1 MEVHEKNLDCVS
13 IKDQSGHELG
23 KLYFVP
29 CDMGIPARVREL
41 TELFPSL
48 VSHAMP
54 LNIHLD
60 GTAEGIDAA
69 KLQEA
74 EQQLYDTLDYV
85 CGVATAQEVFRQYR
99 PFARVDG
106 DFWATKVV
114 RALSEIM
121 PRLSVRMDHIARTT
135 WPGLLG
141 KGKKRK

>member
-1 MEVHEKNLDCVS
+1 MEVHEKNLDS
-13 IKDQSGHELG
+13 IVITDRSGHELG
-23 KLYFVP
+23 KLYYVP

-41 TELFPSL
+41 TELFPAL
-48 VSHAMP
+48 VSPAMP
-54 LNIHLD
+54 LDIHTD
-60 GTAEGIDAA
+60 GTAEGEDAA

-74 EQQLYDTLDYV
+74 ERQLYDTLDYV
-85 CGVATAQEVFRQYR
+85 CGVVTAQEVFRQHR
-99 PFARVDG
+99 PFERIEG

-135 WPGLLG
+135 WPGLLR